1 MTEYALWRSSKHYM
15 VSKFQPARQAD
26 SISELESYALL
37 QKWYAPGPALIARA
51 DSTGWF
57 PVNWVRKTGAAE
69 IGLEQAQ
76 KYAAVRNEGATWPA
90 HVGSPPTTA

>member
-1 MTEYALWRSSKHYM
+1 MEYALWRSSRHYM

-26 SISELESYALL
+26 SIGELESYALL
-37 QKWYAPGPALIARA
+37 QQWYDPGPALIARA

-69 IGLEQAQ
+69 IGSGQAQ
-76 KYAAVRNEGATWPA
+76 KYAAVRNGNATWPA
-90 HVGSPPTTA
+90 HLGSPPTAP